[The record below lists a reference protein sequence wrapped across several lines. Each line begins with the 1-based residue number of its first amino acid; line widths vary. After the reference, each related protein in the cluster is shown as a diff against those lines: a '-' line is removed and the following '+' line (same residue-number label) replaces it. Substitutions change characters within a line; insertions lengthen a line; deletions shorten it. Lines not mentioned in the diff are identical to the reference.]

1 MIINGIKLNDVKV
14 DKSEKTELSERDNK
28 IIGWVSLALATLLL
42 IAFFL
47 GGFFSPVKASAGEL
61 VGGDVP
67 IDSKYDN
74 YLVLLSE
81 NGDNYILFCDNTI
94 VGNTLHTSAFMYFYA
109 SSYANDKELYSA
121 IADKLINGIPGKANS
136 GNFTYP
142 FSDYT
147 IPVFSSDDIEW
158 GSLSFQKTPC
168 LIHKETT
175 VGGLQAPEIATA
187 LTSQI
192 VGLVPLVL
200 GLLVLAIGLWK
211 GLKHLRQ
218 TLSRA

>member
-61 VGGDVP
+61 VD
-67 IDSKYDN
+67 DSS
-74 YLVLLSE
+74 VESVF
-81 NGDNYILFCDNTI
+81 DNYIIFRDFDGHYVVHVDIQPISYKDGIFYYRARSYYGVLS
-94 VGNTLHTSAFMYFYA
+94 TLDEVKEVLATGYSYKDGFGSYTSY
-109 SSYANDKELYSA
+109 SNGLDRLLYSS
-121 IADKLINGIPGKANS
+121 IDLKNPDTGEVF
-136 GNFTYP
+136 FT
-142 FSDYT
+142 
-147 IPVFSSDDIEW
+147 
-158 GSLSFQKTPC
+158 QTPYVTGQ
-168 LIHKETT
+168 LT

-218 TLSRA
+218 TLNRA

>member
-61 VGGDVP
+61 VG
-67 IDSKYDN
+67 DSS
-74 YLVLLSE
+74 VESVF
-81 NGDNYILFCDNTI
+81 DNYIIFRELDGHYI
-94 VGNTLHTSAFMYFYA
+94 VHVDIQPVSYKDGIFHYRSRSYYGVLSTLDEVKEVLATGYSYKDGFGSYTSY
-109 SSYANDKELYSA
+109 SNGLDRLLYSS
-121 IADKLINGIPGKANS
+121 IDLKNPDTGEVF
-136 GNFTYP
+136 FT
-142 FSDYT
+142 
-147 IPVFSSDDIEW
+147 
-158 GSLSFQKTPC
+158 QTPYVTG
-168 LIHKETT
+168 HPT

-187 LTSQI
+187 LTSQM

-218 TLSRA
+218 TLNRA

>member
-61 VGGDVP
+61 VG
-67 IDSKYDN
+67 DSS
-74 YLVLLSE
+74 VESVF
-81 NGDNYILFCDNTI
+81 DNYIIFRELDGHYI
-94 VGNTLHTSAFMYFYA
+94 VHVDIQPVSYKDGIFHYRSRSYYGVLSTLDEVKEVLATGYGYKDGFGSYTSY
-109 SSYANDKELYSA
+109 SNGLDRLLYSS
-121 IADKLINGIPGKANS
+121 IDLKNPDTGEVF
-136 GNFTYP
+136 FT
-142 FSDYT
+142 
-147 IPVFSSDDIEW
+147 
-158 GSLSFQKTPC
+158 QTPYVTG
-168 LIHKETT
+168 HPT

-187 LTSQI
+187 LTSQM

-200 GLLVLAIGLWK
+200 GLLVLAICLWK
-211 GLKHLRQ
+211 GLSHLRQ
-218 TLSRA
+218 MLSRA

>member
-61 VGGDVP
+61 VD
-67 IDSKYDN
+67 DSSVESVFDN
-74 YLVLLSE
+74 HIIFRELDGHYVVHVDIQPVSYKDGIFYYRARSYYGVLSTLDEVKEVLATGYSYKDGFGSYTSYS
-81 NGDNYILFCDNTI
+81 NGLDRL
-94 VGNTLHTSAFMYFYA
+94 
-109 SSYANDKELYSA
+109 LYSS
-121 IADKLINGIPGKANS
+121 IDLKNPDTGEVF
-136 GNFTYP
+136 FT
-142 FSDYT
+142 
-147 IPVFSSDDIEW
+147 
-158 GSLSFQKTPC
+158 QTPYVTGQ
-168 LIHKETT
+168 LT

-218 TLSRA
+218 TLNRA

>member
-67 IDSKYDN
+67 IETPYDN
-74 YLVLLSE
+74 YFVVYSSVDDNGLLNNVFIFANCNPSGYNLNPQYSE
-81 NGDNYILFCDNTI
+81 GFSSLSLSGLIKILED
-94 VGNTLHTSAFMYFYA
+94 GNRLA
-109 SSYANDKELYSA
+109 
-121 IADKLINGIPGKANS
+121 KANS
-136 GNFTYP
+136 
-142 FSDYT
+142 
-147 IPVFSSDDIEW
+147 SSDTSRYADYANYYSSFDFSYC
-158 GSLSFQKTPC
+158 GKSFQKAPC
-168 LIHKETT
+168 LIHKEMT
-175 VGGLQAPEIATA
+175 VGGLQAPEIATV

-192 VGLVPLVL
+192 VGLVPLAL